1 MGMGLSIARTFVEGH
16 GGPMWAESKNGNGAV
31 FHVRLPLART

>member
-1 MGMGLSIARTFVEGH
+1 MGLSIARTFVEGH
-16 GGPMWAESKNGNGAV
+16 GGPMWAESKNGKGAV